1 MSVASIKPVFVTFNV
16 NSTESP
22 TETSVTF
29 AVLVT
34 FKTTGRTSTVSLSL
48 TRVLFSLELTVTLFV
63 RFPVSTVRTSIH
75 KLTDLPAVILE
86 IIHSTPLGEI
96 VISTLA
102 PSASI
107 TSALVQTKPTGNK
120 STTFTEVALPSPILS
135 TTIV

>member
-1 MSVASIKPVFVTFNV
+1 MATTVTL
-16 NSTESP
+16 
-22 TETSVTF
+22 

-34 FKTTGRTSTVSLSL
+34 FNATGRTSTVSLSL

-63 RFPVSTVRTSIH
+63 KFPTAVVRTAIH
-75 KLTDLPAVILE
+75 KLTDLPAVMLE
-86 IIHSTPLGEI
+86 MIHSTRPGEI